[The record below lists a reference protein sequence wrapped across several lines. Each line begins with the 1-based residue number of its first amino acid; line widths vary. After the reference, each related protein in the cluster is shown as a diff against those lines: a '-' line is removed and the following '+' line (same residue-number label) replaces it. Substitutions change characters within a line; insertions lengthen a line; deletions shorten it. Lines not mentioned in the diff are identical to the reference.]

1 MRATAI
7 SINPAE
13 SKHKNGIAAISENPN
28 NSSRASTHKE
38 DETLDIVSNNDKSE
52 ASVRSDY
59 IKKGTKRKL
68 LLTLQQELS
77 QET

>member
-38 DETLDIVSNNDKSE
+38 DETLDIVSNNDKS
-52 ASVRSDY
+52 D
-59 IKKGTKRKL
+59 KL